1 MRNDALQ
8 LLDAGASSS
17 LSDAP
22 ETAARVF
29 VFDGRVNSTR
39 SARIEAVPEGSSIAT
54 IRDSDSRSVH
64 VWLDDLKPD
73 TACKKKIVSNENVF
87 TFVVCCQMLCMRL
100 MPKMMKFNQW

>member
-1 MRNDALQ
+1 VRNDALQ

-29 VFDGRVNSTR
+29 VFDARVDSTR
-39 SARIEAVPEGSSIAT
+39 SVRIEVVPEGSSIAT

-73 TACKKKIVSNENVF
+73 TACKKKQKIVSNPNVF
-87 TFVVCCQMLCMRL
+87 TLLYVVRCCLCV
-100 MPKMMKFNQW
+100 

>member
-1 MRNDALQ
+1 MLQ

-29 VFDGRVNSTR
+29 VFDARVDSTR
-39 SARIEAVPEGSSIAT
+39 SVRIEVVPEGSSIAT

-73 TACKKKIVSNENVF
+73 TACKKKNCFESKCIH
-87 TFVVCCQMLCMRL
+87 FVVCCQMLFMRL
-100 MPKMMKFNQW
+100 MQKMTKFNQW